1 MSAVTEERTVLS
13 LWGSD
18 RNKLIKE
25 LVFWEMSWKLVGICQ
40 GGEGAL
46 ASEEQHEQKPGNLKI
61 CNSWGIM
68 LNVVHYIV

>member
-1 MSAVTEERTVLS
+1 
-13 LWGSD
+13 
-18 RNKLIKE
+18 
-25 LVFWEMSWKLVGICQ
+25 MSWKLVGICQ